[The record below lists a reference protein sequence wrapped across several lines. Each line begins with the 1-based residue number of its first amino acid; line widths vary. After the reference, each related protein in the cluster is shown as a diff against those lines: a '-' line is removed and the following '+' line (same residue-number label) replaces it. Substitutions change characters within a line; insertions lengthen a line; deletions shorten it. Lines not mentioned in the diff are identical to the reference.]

1 MVIFASLTNN
11 QFMFNL
17 VLFGPPGSGK
27 GTQSEN
33 IVTTYNLQ
41 HISTGDLL
49 RDEVSRHTP
58 LGTEAKKYMDQGM
71 LVPDEVVIGMIS
83 GKIDD
88 APDARGFVFDGFP
101 RTRPQAEALDK
112 LLEFKQ
118 TKIHLVLAL
127 EVPEP
132 ELVKRLVGRGVTS
145 GRSDD
150 TEDVIAKRIKEY
162 HSKTQPVANYYNEQG
177 KLEHVTG
184 DHTIAD
190 TFKTLSKH
198 INKYLLPVT

>member
-1 MVIFASLTNN
+1 
-11 QFMFNL
+11 MFNL

-33 IVTTYNLQ
+33 IVKAYKLQ

-88 APDARGFVFDGFP
+88 MPGARGFIFDGFP

-112 LLEFKQ
+112 LLEFKN

-132 ELVKRLVGRGVTS
+132 ELIKRLVGRGVTS

-150 TEDVIAKRIKEY
+150 TEEVITKRIKEY
-162 HSKTQPVANYYNEQG
+162 HLKTQPVASYYGEVG
-177 KLEHVTG
+177 KLERITG
-184 DHTIAD
+184 NHTIEE
-190 TFKTLSKH
+190 TFKVLSKN